1 MATKKLPVPGVPKGR
16 NRVRIIGGNLR
27 SRMIEFPDAPG
38 LRPTAERVRETLFNW
53 LGQTMADQY
62 CLDLF
67 AGSGALG
74 FEALSRGAS
83 EVVMVDQSRQ
93 VAQSLKDNG
102 LLLKA
107 TALKVINAD
116 ALQYLRGTPRRFD
129 TVFLDPP
136 YQQGLLLQTL
146 ALLTPWLAAGARVYA
161 ESELGVTPSSDW
173 KILKQSRAGQVN
185 SRLLTLA

>member
-1 MATKKLPVPGVPKGR
+1 
-16 NRVRIIGGNLR
+16 
-27 SRMIEFPDAPG
+27 
-38 LRPTAERVRETLFNW
+38 
-53 LGQTMADQY
+53 
-62 CLDLF
+62 
-67 AGSGALG
+67 
-74 FEALSRGAS
+74 
-83 EVVMVDQSRQ
+83 MVEQSRQ

-107 TALKVINAD
+107 TVLKVINAD

-136 YQQGLLLQTL
+136 YQRGLLLQTL

-185 SRLLTLA
+185 SRLLTLAKEDS